1 VVTRFLAAFR
11 PALRRSL
18 MWPLLLLAG
27 CAAAPLP
34 LVDGQSGL
42 AAPAP
47 SARVS
52 GPSHDRPA
60 TAWDA
65 LASQLQRDGA
75 GRGLTVEPAQA
86 GLPAVLRLAL
96 QQGVIFDEGSSVIR
110 DDARAVL
117 DQLVAPL
124 LAQPNLVL
132 RVVAPNDASRSREP
146 WRARDR
152 ADAVRDYLANQGVAP
167 SRFLPPLLAPGPV
180 VEVVVQERGTP
191 GN

>member
-1 VVTRFLAAFR
+1 MVTRFLAAFR
-11 PALRRSL
+11 PAPRQSL
-18 MWPLLLLAG
+18 VWPLLLLAG
-27 CAAAPLP
+27 CAVAPLP
-34 LVDGQSGL
+34 SVDGEGGS

-52 GPSHDRPA
+52 DPAHDRPA
-60 TAWDA
+60 TVWDA

-96 QQGVIFDEGSSVIR
+96 QQVLIFDEGSSVIR
-110 DDARAVL
+110 DDARSVF

-132 RVVAPNDASRSREP
+132 RVVAPNDASRMREP

-180 VEVVVQERGTP
+180 VEVVVQERGAP